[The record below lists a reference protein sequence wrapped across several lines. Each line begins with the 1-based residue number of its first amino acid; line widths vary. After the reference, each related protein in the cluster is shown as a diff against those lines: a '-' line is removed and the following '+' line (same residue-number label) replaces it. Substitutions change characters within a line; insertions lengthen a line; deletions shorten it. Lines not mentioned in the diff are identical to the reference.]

1 MGHVFSY
8 SDAVAY
14 EQWQGSREREPFIQL
29 QNCLIMDLLRPLAG
43 ESVLDV
49 GCGPG
54 RTLDFLMD
62 QGLQATGID
71 PSAHMIDICRNRVH
85 HRADL
90 HIGVAEDL
98 PFDDNTFHYTLIVN
112 SLEFVAH
119 PRKSLEEACR
129 VTKDRL
135 FIGFLNRLAMKNIS
149 IYTEGRE
156 VDAVYRHAHF
166 FTLWEVKEMLTCI
179 LGDVPVTWR
188 TVSFFPSSVGGLTRR
203 LEKLRLLQRFPFGTF
218 IGMVVEPVPRF
229 RTRPL
234 SMDLSHSQTPGP
246 VAG

>member
-8 SDAVAY
+8 NDAVAY
-14 EQWQGSREREPFIQL
+14 EQWQSSEAQRSLIQL
-29 QNCLIMDLLRPLAG
+29 QNRLMADMLRPLPG

-54 RTLDFLMD
+54 RTLDFLISY
-62 QGLQATGID
+62 GLQGTGID
-71 PSAHMIDICRNRVH
+71 PSPHMIDICRNRVRN
-85 HRADL
+85 RADL
-90 HIGVAEDL
+90 HIGTAEDL
-98 PFDDNTFHYTLIVN
+98 PFDDNAFHYALINN

-129 VTKDRL
+129 VTKNRL
-135 FIGFLNRLAMKNIS
+135 FIGFLNRLAMKSIS
-149 IYTEGRE
+149 VNTEGWE
-156 VDAVYRHAHF
+156 VDAVYQHAHF

-188 TVSFFPSSVGGLTRR
+188 TASFFPAAMGGFTRH
-203 LEKLRLLQRFPFGTF
+203 LERFRLLQRFPFGMF
-218 IGMVVEPVPRF
+218 IGMMVEPVPRF

-234 SMDLSHSQTPGP
+234 SMDLSHAQTPGP